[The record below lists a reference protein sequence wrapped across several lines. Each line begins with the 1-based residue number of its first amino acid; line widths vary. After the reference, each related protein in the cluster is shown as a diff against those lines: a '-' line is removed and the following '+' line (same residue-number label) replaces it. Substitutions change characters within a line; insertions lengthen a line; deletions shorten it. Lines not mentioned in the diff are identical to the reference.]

1 MGKVGKLIDIYKT
14 FTTCIYMKLKDL
26 LSKVVEN
33 KKNGQLN
40 TSIKKN
46 SLKKTGMSEDD
57 LFNMK
62 VDTKLNRLLLE

>member
-1 MGKVGKLIDIYKT
+1 MQ
-14 FTTCIYMKLKDL
+14 LKDL

-46 SLKKTGMSEDD
+46 SLKRVGMSEDD

-62 VDTKLNRLLLE
+62 IDVKLKTALLE

>member
-1 MGKVGKLIDIYKT
+1 
-14 FTTCIYMKLKDL
+14 MKLKDV

-33 KKNGQLN
+33 KRNGQLN

-46 SLKKTGMSEDD
+46 CLKKVGISEED

-62 VDTKLNRLLLE
+62 IDPKLKILLSE

>member
-1 MGKVGKLIDIYKT
+1 
-14 FTTCIYMKLKDL
+14 MKLKDV

-46 SLKKTGMSEDD
+46 ELKKIGITDKD

-62 VDTKLNRLLLE
+62 IDSQLKEILFEDEY

>member
-1 MGKVGKLIDIYKT
+1 
-14 FTTCIYMKLKDL
+14 MKLKDF

-40 TSIKKN
+40 TCIKK
-46 SLKKTGMSEDD
+46 SKLKSAGISKED

-62 VDTKLNRLLLE
+62 IDIKINKLLEED

>member
-1 MGKVGKLIDIYKT
+1 
-14 FTTCIYMKLKDL
+14 MKLKDL

-46 SLKKTGMSEDD
+46 NLRKVGISKEELFEMKIDPKLKSI
-57 LFNMK
+57 
-62 VDTKLNRLLLE
+62 LLE

>member
-1 MGKVGKLIDIYKT
+1 MGYVIDIYKPIN
-14 FTTCIYMKLKDL
+14 TCISMKLRDV

-40 TSIKKN
+40 TCIRKTK
-46 SLKKTGMSEDD
+46 LKEAGISEED

-62 VDTKLNRLLLE
+62 IDSKLAKLLK

>member
-1 MGKVGKLIDIYKT
+1 
-14 FTTCIYMKLKDL
+14 MKLKDL

-46 SLKKTGMSEDD
+46 VLKDKGISKER
-57 LFNMK
+57 LFNME
-62 VDTKLNRLLLE
+62 VNFKLNELLEE

>member
-1 MGKVGKLIDIYKT
+1 
-14 FTTCIYMKLKDL
+14 MKLRDL

-46 SLKKTGMSEDD
+46 KLKQIGITEED
-57 LFNMK
+57 LFDLK
-62 VDTKLNRLLLE
+62 IDSKLKGLLKE